1 MPICLEVG
9 WTDGEMKITIN
20 IPEGMGD
27 ARKTCVPIPSG
38 ILFVSRMQGVC
49 TVWSALF
56 LCHSCQGELTR
67 LSVEI
72 FHQGTFEDV
81 AFFGDG

>member
-49 TVWSALF
+49 SLVGVIS
-56 LCHSCQGELTR
+56 
-67 LSVEI
+67 LS
-72 FHQGTFEDV
+72 QLSG
-81 AFFGDG
+81 